1 MIISRFFIYKI
12 LEKNME
18 IKIKQLKKT
27 TQVKASIK
35 NLKKTY
41 TAQLELAKLEDTEVD
56 GPEALEKVM
65 QIPEKMVDYIV
76 DIMKLKE
83 DAREKLEEMEMEE
96 VTEIFSYISSRLM
109 GASDADIEKAK
120 ENNEQGLAQESE

>member
-1 MIISRFFIYKI
+1 
-12 LEKNME
+12 ME

-27 TQVKASIK
+27 VEVKASVK

-41 TAQLELAKLEDTEVD
+41 AAHLELAKLEDTEVD

-83 DAREKLEEMEMEE
+83 DSREKLEEMEMEE
-96 VTEIFSYISSRLM
+96 VTEIFSYVSSRLM

>member
-1 MIISRFFIYKI
+1 
-12 LEKNME
+12 ME

-27 TQVKASIK
+27 AQVKASVK

-41 TAQLELAKLEDTEVD
+41 AANLEIAKLEDTEVD
-56 GPEALEKVM
+56 GLEALGKVM
-65 QIPEKMVDYIV
+65 QIPEKTVDYIV

-83 DAREKLEEMEMEE
+83 DDREKLEEMEMEE
-96 VTEIFSYISSRLM
+96 LIEIFSYVSSRLM

>member
-1 MIISRFFIYKI
+1 
-12 LEKNME
+12 ME

-27 TQVKASIK
+27 TQVKASVK

-41 TAQLELAKLEDTEVD
+41 AAHLELAKLEDTEVD

>member
-1 MIISRFFIYKI
+1 
-12 LEKNME
+12 ME

-27 TQVKASIK
+27 VEVKASIK

-41 TAQLELAKLEDTEVD
+41 AANLELAKLEDTEVD
-56 GPEALEKVM
+56 GLEALEKVT
-65 QIPEKMVDYIV
+65 QIPEKIVDYIV

-96 VTEIFSYISSRLM
+96 VAEIFSYISSRVM
-109 GASDADIEKAK
+109 GASDSDIKKAK
-120 ENNEQGLAQESE
+120 ENGEVGLAQESE